1 MKPVEG
7 TILTVAK
14 DAAQAAVEKAQDTED
29 CVELMEHTISA
40 AKESLDNTPNLLAVL
55 KVGVVDSG
63 GKGLLCVYE
72 GFLKGL
78 KGEKVEAKTPKLDT
92 ETLVNEDH
100 DFHGVINT
108 EDIVYGYCTEMM
120 VRFGKNKTI

>member
-55 KVGVVDSG
+55 K
-63 GKGLLCVYE
+63 K
-72 GFLKGL
+72 
-78 KGEKVEAKTPKLDT
+78 
-92 ETLVNEDH
+92 
-100 DFHGVINT
+100 
-108 EDIVYGYCTEMM
+108 
-120 VRFGKNKTI
+120 